1 MEKSDRLQGRL
12 VRGWFRLALV
22 VVCLIG
28 VGACSTRTVY
38 VAKEPGDAGA
48 QGQETDGWRHVKD
61 GTLLRALPGT
71 PLNGTGQRDLTGLVL
86 VNVWASY
93 CQPCVKEMPLLET
106 ASRTGVVRVIG
117 LSRDRYSKFATSATS
132 KRGVTYPNSLDSE
145 GRFVVAL
152 DGQIP
157 LAAVPS
163 SVMLRDGRVI
173 ATHVGELTSMSEI
186 RAGVEM
192 ASR

>member
-12 VRGWFRLALV
+12 VRRCFHTALV
-22 VVCLIG
+22 VVSLIG
-28 VGACSTRTVY
+28 LSACSTQTVY
-38 VAKEPGDAGA
+38 VAKEPGGAGA
-48 QGQETDGWRHVKD
+48 QGQATRGWRLANG

-71 PLNGTGQRDLTGLVL
+71 PLNGSGRRDLTGLVL

-93 CQPCVKEMPLLET
+93 CGPCVKEMPLLEA
-106 ASRTGVVRVIG
+106 ASRAGVVRVIG
-117 LSRDRYSKFATSATS
+117 LSRDRYSKFARSATNQ
-132 KRGVTYPNSLDSE
+132 RGVTYPNSLDSA

-173 ATHVGELTSMSEI
+173 AAHVGELRSMSEI
-186 RAGVEM
+186 RAGVEL
-192 ASR
+192 AAQ